1 MMFVCLTMADS
12 GTPLVVSLGSD
23 HIASWWDEVLVCDM
37 FFYETSYGYIPGSC
51 IRDKG
56 AVTVAG
62 VKDQMELFEI
72 TRCTWRC

>member
-1 MMFVCLTMADS
+1 M
-12 GTPLVVSLGSD
+12 
-23 HIASWWDEVLVCDM
+23 CDM
-37 FFYETSYGYIPGSC
+37 FFYETSYGYLPGGC

-72 TRCTWRC
+72 TCCTWIDGTSVIALPLGSKAYRMYI